1 MKIKPA
7 QNNFLWTVCLGT
19 CLPFAV
25 ANAVPQYSVSDLG
38 SLGGMYSIGL
48 GVNNSGLVSGFSHLV
63 GNISEHAIVGQA
75 LSLPQDLDSLG
86 GSYSQAYSINN
97 LGQVVG
103 SAALLG
109 DTVYHAFQWNG
120 GAAPPLVALKDL
132 KALVASGNSRAFS
145 INDKGQ
151 ATGFSSTSVGTEH
164 AVIWQNTG
172 VITDLGTLDGT
183 GNSYGNVINATGE
196 VAGFSSLTGNKATH
210 AVLWSNGTKKDLGT
224 LGGSHSAAYGLNT
237 LGEVAGSATT
247 ELDVAQHA
255 FLWQPNQLPQ
265 MKDLGTLGGT
275 FSEAHGISR
284 NSDVVGVSTTV
295 NNAVQKAFLWQSG
308 LGLQDLNTLIDP
320 ASGWT
325 LMEAQAISEDGSY
338 ITGVGMVNGERHA
351 FLLKSLITD
360 TTPPKISFLI
370 TPSAPGV
377 SGWYQTAPSLTWSV
391 TDLESAISSKI
402 GCINAP
408 LVGNTTAAGQVFSCA
423 ATSSG
428 GSALAVNT
436 PVLKVDAL
444 PPVFAGVPVAF
455 TKAATALTGAVVTY
469 TAPTASDTFSGVSPA
484 GVGCTPTS
492 GATFAIG
499 STPVNCSV
507 SDLAGNSSSAGFTV
521 TVADQ
526 TAPLVSYQL
535 SPVAPASGWY
545 KTTPSVTWS
554 VTDAESAISSKVGCS
569 LIPVNGQTLSCTATS
584 AGGTT
589 GPVITPVLNVD
600 ATLPTF
606 VGIPVAITTAATGL
620 TGAVVTYTAPTA
632 ADTLSGVSPAGVSCA
647 PASGATFAIGSTP
660 VNCSVSDL
668 AGNTSSTGFTVT
680 VADQTAPLVS
690 YQLSPVAPASGWYKT
705 TPSVTWSVT
714 DAESAISS
722 KVGCSLIPVNGQTLS
737 CTATSAGGTT
747 GPVITPVLN
756 VDATLPTFVGV
767 PVAITTAATGLTG
780 AVVTY
785 TAPTAA
791 DTFSGV
797 SPAGVGCAPAS
808 GATFPVGLNTVNC
821 SVSDLAGNSSS
832 TSFVVTVAADQTPPL
847 VSYQVTPAA
856 PGVSGWYKT
865 APGVA
870 WSVTDAQSVISSKLG
885 CIDAPL
891 VGNTT
896 AAGQTFSC
904 SATSTGGT
912 AALVTTAS
920 IKVDT
925 TLPTFVG
932 VPVAIT
938 TTATGL
944 TGAVVIYTAPTAAD
958 TFSGVSPAGVGC
970 APASGA
976 TFPVGL
982 NSVTCSVNDNAGNSN
997 NVSFIVTV
1005 ANQNL
1010 PIIRP
1015 PVLATVSVTR
1025 AECKKV
1031 SATTG
1036 DWLVQGTSSNSTSN
1050 NIQLYSTAT
1059 VPLNLASNTLNASV
1073 PVINGFWQ
1081 SFQKSGKACSLT
1093 PISLRSSATG
1103 KVMENIRVTV
1113 R

>member
-1 MKIKPA
+1 MKIKSV

-19 CLPFAV
+19 WLPFAV
-25 ANAVPQYSVSDLG
+25 ANAAPQYSVSDLG
-38 SLGGMYSIGL
+38 SLGGIYSIGL

-103 SAALLG
+103 SAMLLG
-109 DTVYHAFQWNG
+109 DTVYHAFQWDG
-120 GAAPPLVALKDL
+120 GATPPLVALKDL
-132 KALVASGNSRAFS
+132 KALIASGNSRAFS

-151 ATGFSSTSVGTEH
+151 ATGFSSTSIGTEH

-183 GNSYGNVINATGE
+183 GNSHGNVINATGE
-196 VAGFSSLTGNKATH
+196 VAGFSSLTGNKSTH

-224 LGGSHSAAYGLNT
+224 LGGSHSAAYGINT
-237 LGEVAGSATT
+237 LGEVAGSATIA
-247 ELDVAQHA
+247 LDAAQHA
-255 FLWQPNQLPQ
+255 FLWQPNQVPQ
-265 MKDLGTLGGT
+265 MKDLGTLGGA

-284 NSDVVGVSTTV
+284 NSDVVGVSTTA

-325 LMEAQAISEDGSY
+325 LMEAQGISEDGTY
-338 ITGVGMVNGERHA
+338 ITGVGMFNGDRHA

-377 SGWYQTAPSLTWSV
+377 SGWYQTVPSLTWSV
-391 TDLESAISSKI
+391 TDLESAISSKV
-402 GCINAP
+402 GCIDAP
-408 LVGNTTAAGQVFSCA
+408 LISNTITAGQVFSCV
-423 ATSSG
+423 ATSAG
-428 GSALAVNT
+428 GTALAVNT

-444 PPVFAGVPVAF
+444 PPVFAGVPVAI
-455 TKAATALTGAVVTY
+455 TTAATGLTGAVVAY
-469 TAPTASDTFSGVSPA
+469 TLPTAADSFSGVSPA
-484 GVGCTPTS
+484 GVSCSPASGTTFAIGSTPVNCSVSDLAGNTSSAGFTVTVADQTAPLVSYQISPVAPASGWYKTTPSVAWSVTDAESAISSKVGCGLIPVNAQTLSCTATSSGGTTGPIVTPVLNVDTTLPTFVGVPAAITKAATGLAGAVVTYTTPTAADTFSGVSPTGVSCAPAS

-507 SDLAGNSSSAGFTV
+507 SDLAGNTSSTSFTV

-545 KTTPSVTWS
+545 KTTPSVAWS
-554 VTDAESAISSKVGCS
+554 VTDAESVISSKVGCS

-589 GPVITPVLNVD
+589 GPIVTPVLNVD

-606 VGIPVAITTAATGL
+606 VGVPAAITKAATGL

-632 ADTLSGVSPAGVSCA
+632 ADTFSGVSSAGVSCA

-668 AGNTSSTGFTVT
+668 AGNTSSAGFTVI

-690 YQLSPVAPASGWYKT
+690 YQ
-705 TPSVTWSVT
+705 
-714 DAESAISS
+714 
-722 KVGCSLIPVNGQTLS
+722 
-737 CTATSAGGTT
+737 
-747 GPVITPVLN
+747 
-756 VDATLPTFVGV
+756 
-767 PVAITTAATGLTG
+767 
-780 AVVTY
+780 
-785 TAPTAA
+785 
-791 DTFSGV
+791 
-797 SPAGVGCAPAS
+797 
-808 GATFPVGLNTVNC
+808 
-821 SVSDLAGNSSS
+821 
-832 TSFVVTVAADQTPPL
+832 
-847 VSYQVTPAA
+847 VTPAA
-856 PGVSGWYKT
+856 PDASGWYRS
-865 APGVA
+865 APSVA
-870 WSVTDAQSVISSKLG
+870 WSVTDTQSVISSKLG

-896 AAGQTFSC
+896 SAGQLFSC
-904 SATSTGGT
+904 SATSAGGT
-912 AALVTTAS
+912 AALVTTPS

-925 TLPTFVG
+925 TLPTFIG
-932 VPVAIT
+932 VPAAIT
-938 TTATGL
+938 KTATGT
-944 TGAVVIYTAPTAAD
+944 TGAAVTYIAPIAAD
-958 TFSGVSPAGVGC
+958 TFSGVSPAGVAC

-976 TFPVGL
+976 TFPVGS
-982 NSVTCSVNDNAGNSN
+982 NTVNCSVNDNAGNSN

-1010 PIIRP
+1010 PVTNP
-1015 PVLATVSVTR
+1015 SVSVTR
-1025 AECKKV
+1025 AECKRM

-1036 DWLVQGTSSNSTSN
+1036 DWLVQGTSRNSINN

-1059 VPLNLASNTLNASV
+1059 VPLNLGINTFNAPV
-1073 PVINGFWQ
+1073 PVINGIWR
-1081 SFQKSGKACSLT
+1081 SFKKSGKACTLT

-1103 KVMENIRVTV
+1103 KVMENIRVIV
-1113 R
+1113 K

>member
-1 MKIKPA
+1 MRTKPA

-25 ANAVPQYSVSDLG
+25 ANAAPLYSVSDLG
-38 SLGGMYSIGL
+38 SLGGMYSMGL

-63 GNISEHAIVGQA
+63 GNGPEHAIVGQA
-75 LSLPQDLDSLG
+75 LSSPQDLASLG

-103 SAALLG
+103 SSTLLG
-109 DTVYHAFQWNG
+109 DTVYHAFQWDG
-120 GAAPPLVALKDL
+120 GAAPPLVKLKDL
-132 KALVASGNSRAFS
+132 KALVALGNSRAFS
-145 INDKGQ
+145 INDRGQ

-183 GNSYGNVINATGE
+183 GNSYGTVINATGD

-210 AVLWSNGTKKDLGT
+210 AVLWANGTKKDLGT
-224 LGGSHSAAYGLNT
+224 LGGNHSAAYGINI

-247 ELDVAQHA
+247 ALDAAQHA

-284 NSDVVGVSTTV
+284 NGDVVGVSTTV

-325 LMEAQAISEDGSY
+325 LMEAQAISDDGTY

-360 TTPPKISFLI
+360 ITPPKISFLI

-391 TDLESAISSKI
+391 TDLESAISSKV

-408 LVGNTTAAGQVFSCA
+408 LVNNTTAAGQLFSCA
-423 ATSSG
+423 ATSAG
-428 GSALAVNT
+428 GTALAVNT

-444 PPVFAGVPVAF
+444 PPVFAGVPVAI
-455 TKAATALTGAVVTY
+455 TK
-469 TAPTASDTFSGVSPA
+469 
-484 GVGCTPTS
+484 
-492 GATFAIG
+492 
-499 STPVNCSV
+499 
-507 SDLAGNSSSAGFTV
+507 
-521 TVADQ
+521 
-526 TAPLVSYQL
+526 
-535 SPVAPASGWY
+535 
-545 KTTPSVTWS
+545 
-554 VTDAESAISSKVGCS
+554 
-569 LIPVNGQTLSCTATS
+569 
-584 AGGTT
+584 
-589 GPVITPVLNVD
+589 
-600 ATLPTF
+600 
-606 VGIPVAITTAATGL
+606 AATGL

-632 ADTLSGVSPAGVSCA
+632 VDTFSGVSPAGVSCA

-668 AGNTSSTGFTVT
+668 AGNSSSTSFTVT

-690 YQLSPVAPASGWYKT
+690 YQLSPVALASGWYKT
-705 TPSVTWSVT
+705 TPSVAWSVT

-722 KVGCSLIPVNGQTLS
+722 KVGCSLVPVNGQTLS

-747 GPVITPVLN
+747 GPVITPVIN
-756 VDATLPTFVGV
+756 VDTTLPTFIGV
-767 PVAITTAATGLTG
+767 PTVITKAATGLSG

-785 TAPTAA
+785 TAPTAT
-791 DTFSGV
+791 DTFSGISPSGV
-797 SPAGVGCAPAS
+797 SCAPAS
-808 GATFPVGLNTVNC
+808 GATFAIGSTPVNC
-821 SVSDLAGNSSS
+821 SVSDLAGNSSRAG
-832 TSFVVTVAADQTPPL
+832 FVVTVTADQTPPL
-847 VSYQVTPAA
+847 VSYQVTPTA
-856 PGVSGWYKT
+856 PGASGWYKT

-870 WSVTDAQSVISSKLG
+870 WSVTDAESAISSKVG
-885 CIDAPL
+885 CTNTPL

-896 AAGQTFSC
+896 SAGQTFSC
-904 SATSTGGT
+904 LAASAGGT
-912 AALVTTAS
+912 AAVVTTPS

-925 TLPTFVG
+925 TLPTFIG
-932 VPVAIT
+932 VPAAIT
-938 TTATGL
+938 KIATGT
-944 TGAVVIYTAPTAAD
+944 TGAVVTYTAPSAVD
-958 TFSGVSPAGVGC
+958 TFSGVNPAGVGC
-970 APASGA
+970 APASGT
-976 TFPVGL
+976 TFPVGS
-982 NSVTCSVNDNAGNSN
+982 NTVRCSVSDLAGNSSSA
-997 NVSFIVTV
+997 SFTVTV
-1005 ANQNL
+1005 ANLNL
-1010 PIIRP
+1010 IVTQP
-1015 PVLATVSVTR
+1015 AVSVTR
-1025 AECKKV
+1025 AECTRV

-1036 DWLVQGTSSNSTSN
+1036 DWLIEGSSSISTN
-1050 NIQLYSTAT
+1050 NQIQLYSTAT
-1059 VPLNLASNTLNASV
+1059 VPLNLNSNTFNAPV
-1073 PVINGFWQ
+1073 PVINGIWQ
-1081 SFQKSGKACSLT
+1081 SFQQSGKACTST

-1103 KVMENIRVTV
+1103 NKLENISVTV

>member
-1 MKIKPA
+1 MKNKPT

-25 ANAVPQYSVSDLG
+25 ANAAPQYSVSDLG

-63 GNISEHAIVGQA
+63 GNVSEHAIVGQA

-103 SAALLG
+103 SATLLG
-109 DTVYHAFQWNG
+109 DTVYHAFLWNG
-120 GAAPPLVALKDL
+120 GAAPPLAALKDL

-145 INDKGQ
+145 INDRGQ

-164 AVIWQNTG
+164 AVIWQNNG

-183 GNSYGNVINATGE
+183 GNSYGNVINATGD

-247 ELDVAQHA
+247 ALDAAQHA
-255 FLWQPNQLPQ
+255 FLWQPNQVPQ

-325 LMEAQAISEDGSY
+325 LMEAQAISEDGTY

-370 TPSAPGV
+370 TPSAPGI

-391 TDLESAISSKI
+391 TDLESAISSKV
-402 GCINAP
+402 GCIDAP
-408 LVGNTTAAGQVFSCA
+408 LLSNTTAVGQVFSCA

-428 GSALAVNT
+428 GTALAVNT

-444 PPVFAGVPVAF
+444 PPVFAGVPVAI
-455 TKAATALTGAVVTY
+455 TKAATGLTGALVTY

-484 GVGCTPTS
+484 GVGCAPAS

-507 SDLAGNSSSAGFTV
+507 SDLAGNTSSAGFTV

-526 TAPLVSYQL
+526 TAPLVSYQI

-545 KTTPSVTWS
+545 KTTPGVTWS
-554 VTDAESAISSKVGCS
+554 VTDAESVISSKAGCS
-569 LIPVNGQTLSCTATS
+569 LVPVNGQTLSCTATS

-600 ATLPTF
+600 T
-606 VGIPVAITTAATGL
+606 
-620 TGAVVTYTAPTA
+620 
-632 ADTLSGVSPAGVSCA
+632 
-647 PASGATFAIGSTP
+647 
-660 VNCSVSDL
+660 
-668 AGNTSSTGFTVT
+668 
-680 VADQTAPLVS
+680 
-690 YQLSPVAPASGWYKT
+690 
-705 TPSVTWSVT
+705 
-714 DAESAISS
+714 
-722 KVGCSLIPVNGQTLS
+722 
-737 CTATSAGGTT
+737 
-747 GPVITPVLN
+747 
-756 VDATLPTFVGV
+756 TLPTFVGV

-821 SVSDLAGNSSS
+821 SV
-832 TSFVVTVAADQTPPL
+832 
-847 VSYQVTPAA
+847 
-856 PGVSGWYKT
+856 
-865 APGVA
+865 
-870 WSVTDAQSVISSKLG
+870 
-885 CIDAPL
+885 
-891 VGNTT
+891 
-896 AAGQTFSC
+896 
-904 SATSTGGT
+904 
-912 AALVTTAS
+912 
-920 IKVDT
+920 
-925 TLPTFVG
+925 
-932 VPVAIT
+932 
-938 TTATGL
+938 
-944 TGAVVIYTAPTAAD
+944 
-958 TFSGVSPAGVGC
+958 
-970 APASGA
+970 
-976 TFPVGL
+976 
-982 NSVTCSVNDNAGNSN
+982 NDNAGNSN

-1005 ANQNL
+1005 VSQKL
-1010 PIIRP
+1010 PVIRP
-1015 PVLATVSVTR
+1015 PVSATVSVTK
-1025 AECKKV
+1025 AECKSV

-1036 DWLVQGTSSNSTSN
+1036 DWLVQGTSSNSTNN

-1059 VPLNLASNTLNASV
+1059 VPLNLGSNTLSVPV
-1073 PVINGFWQ
+1073 PVINGVWQ
-1081 SFQKSGKACSLT
+1081 SFQKSGKACTST

-1103 KVMENIRVTV
+1103 KVLENISVIV

>member
-7 QNNFLWTVCLGT
+7 QNNFLWTVFLGT

-38 SLGGMYSIGL
+38 SLGGMYSLGM
-48 GVNNSGLVSGFSHLV
+48 GVNNSGLVSGFSHLA
-63 GNISEHAIVGQA
+63 GNVSEHAIVGQA

-103 SAALLG
+103 SATLLG
-109 DTVYHAFQWNG
+109 DASYHAFQWNG
-120 GAAPPLVALKDL
+120 GATPPLVALKDL

-151 ATGFSSTSVGTEH
+151 ATGFSSTSIGTEH

-183 GNSYGNVINATGE
+183 GNSHGNVINATGE
-196 VAGFSSLTGNKATH
+196 VAGFSSLTGNKSTH

-247 ELDVAQHA
+247 ALDAAQHA

-265 MKDLGTLGGT
+265 MKDLGTFGGT

-284 NSDVVGVSTTV
+284 NSDVVGVSTTA

-308 LGLQDLNTLIDP
+308 LGLQDLNTLIDS

-325 LMEAQAISEDGSY
+325 LMEAQAISEDGTY

-370 TPSAPGV
+370 TPSAPGI

-391 TDLESAISSKI
+391 TDLESAISSKV
-402 GCINAP
+402 GCIDTP
-408 LVGNTTAAGQVFSCA
+408 LIGNTIAAGQVFSCV
-423 ATSSG
+423 ATSTG
-428 GSALAVNT
+428 GTALAVNT
-436 PVLKVDAL
+436 PVLKVDAV
-444 PPVFAGVPVAF
+444 PPVLAGVPVAF
-455 TKAATALTGAVVTY
+455 TKAATALTGSVVTY
-469 TAPTASDTFSGVSPA
+469 TAPTASDTF
-484 GVGCTPTS
+484 
-492 GATFAIG
+492 
-499 STPVNCSV
+499 
-507 SDLAGNSSSAGFTV
+507 
-521 TVADQ
+521 
-526 TAPLVSYQL
+526 
-535 SPVAPASGWY
+535 
-545 KTTPSVTWS
+545 
-554 VTDAESAISSKVGCS
+554 
-569 LIPVNGQTLSCTATS
+569 
-584 AGGTT
+584 
-589 GPVITPVLNVD
+589 
-600 ATLPTF
+600 
-606 VGIPVAITTAATGL
+606 
-620 TGAVVTYTAPTA
+620 
-632 ADTLSGVSPAGVSCA
+632 SGVSPAGVSCA

-668 AGNTSSTGFTVT
+668 AGNTSSAGFTVT

-690 YQLSPVAPASGWYKT
+690 YQISPVAPASGWYKT
-705 TPSVTWSVT
+705 TPSVAWSVT

-737 CTATSAGGTT
+737 CTANSAGGTT
-747 GPVITPVLN
+747 GPIVTPVLN
-756 VDATLPTFVGV
+756 VDTTLPTFVGV
-767 PVAITTAATGLTG
+767 PAAITKAATGLNG

-785 TAPTAA
+785 IAPGAA

-797 SPAGVGCAPAS
+797 NPAGVACAPAS
-808 GATFPVGLNTVNC
+808 GATFAIGSTPVNC
-821 SVSDLAGNSSS
+821 SVSDVAGNSSRAG
-832 TSFVVTVAADQTPPL
+832 FVVTVTADQTPPL

-856 PGVSGWYKT
+856 PSASGWYRT

-870 WSVTDAQSVISSKLG
+870 WSVTDTQSVISSKLG

-891 VGNTT
+891 VANTT
-896 AAGQTFSC
+896 STGQLFSC
-904 SATSTGGT
+904 SATSAGGT
-912 AALVTTAS
+912 AALVTIPS

-925 TLPTFVG
+925 TLPTFIG
-932 VPVAIT
+932 VPAAIT
-938 TTATGL
+938 KTATGT
-944 TGAVVIYTAPTAAD
+944 TGAVVTYIAPIAAD
-958 TFSGVSPAGVGC
+958 TFSGVSPAGVAC

-976 TFPVGL
+976 TFPVGI
-982 NSVTCSVNDNAGNSN
+982 NTVNCSVNDNAGNSN
-997 NVSFIVTV
+997 IVSFIVTV
-1005 ANQNL
+1005 ANQKL
-1010 PIIRP
+1010 P
-1015 PVLATVSVTR
+1015 VTNTSVSVTR
-1025 AECKKV
+1025 AECKRIT
-1031 SATTG
+1031 ATTG
-1036 DWLVQGTSSNSTSN
+1036 DWFLEGRSSISINN

-1059 VPLNLASNTLNASV
+1059 VPLNLASNTFNAPV
-1073 PVINGFWQ
+1073 PVINGLWR
-1081 SFQKSGKACSLT
+1081 SFKKSGKACTST

-1103 KVMENIRVTV
+1103 KVLENISVTV

>member
-1 MKIKPA
+1 MKTKPA

-63 GNISEHAIVGQA
+63 GNVSEHAIVGQA
-75 LSLPQDLDSLG
+75 LTLPQDLDSLG

-103 SAALLG
+103 SATLLG

-120 GAAPPLVALKDL
+120 GAAPPLAALKDL

-183 GNSYGNVINATGE
+183 GNSYGNVINSTGE
-196 VAGFSSLTGNKATH
+196 VAGFSSLTGNKASH

-247 ELDVAQHA
+247 ALDAAQHA

-295 NNAVQKAFLWQSG
+295 NNVVQKAFLWQSG

-325 LMEAQAISEDGSY
+325 LMEAQAISEDGTY

-351 FLLKSLITD
+351 FLLKSLVTD

-391 TDLESAISSKI
+391 TDLESVISSKI
-402 GCINAP
+402 GCIDAP
-408 LVGNTTAAGQVFSCA
+408 LISNTIAAGQVFSCV
-423 ATSSG
+423 ATSAG
-428 GSALAVNT
+428 GKALAVNT

-444 PPVFAGVPVAF
+444 PPVFAGVPAAI
-455 TKAATALTGAVVTY
+455 TKAATGLTGAVVTY
-469 TAPTASDTFSGVSPA
+469 TAPTAVDTFSGVSPA
-484 GVGCTPTS
+484 GESCAPAS

-507 SDLAGNSSSAGFTV
+507 SDLAGNISRASFTV

-526 TAPLVSYQL
+526 TAPLVSYQI
-535 SPVAPASGWY
+535 SPAVPASGWY
-545 KTTPSVTWS
+545 KTAPSVAWS
-554 VTDAESAISSKVGCS
+554 VTDAESTISSKVGCS
-569 LIPVNGQTLSCTATS
+569 LVPVNGQTLSCTATS
-584 AGGTT
+584 AGGTK
-589 GPVITPVLNVD
+589 GPVITPVINVD
-600 ATLPTF
+600 TTLPTF
-606 VGIPVAITTAATGL
+606 IGVPTVITKAATGL
-620 TGAVVTYTAPTA
+620 SGAVVTYTAPTA
-632 ADTLSGVSPAGVSCA
+632 TDTFSGVSPSGVSCA

-668 AGNTSSTGFTVT
+668 AGNSSR
-680 VADQTAPLVS
+680 
-690 YQLSPVAPASGWYKT
+690 
-705 TPSVTWSVT
+705 
-714 DAESAISS
+714 
-722 KVGCSLIPVNGQTLS
+722 
-737 CTATSAGGTT
+737 AG
-747 GPVITPVLN
+747 
-756 VDATLPTFVGV
+756 
-767 PVAITTAATGLTG
+767 
-780 AVVTY
+780 
-785 TAPTAA
+785 
-791 DTFSGV
+791 
-797 SPAGVGCAPAS
+797 
-808 GATFPVGLNTVNC
+808 
-821 SVSDLAGNSSS
+821 
-832 TSFVVTVAADQTPPL
+832 FVVTVTADQTPPL
-847 VSYQVTPAA
+847 VSYQVTPTA
-856 PGVSGWYKT
+856 PGASGWYKT

-870 WSVTDAQSVISSKLG
+870 WSVTDAESAISSKVG
-885 CIDAPL
+885 CTNTPL

-896 AAGQTFSC
+896 SAGQTFSC
-904 SATSTGGT
+904 LAASAGGT
-912 AALVTTAS
+912 AAVVTTPS

-925 TLPTFVG
+925 TLPTFIG
-932 VPVAIT
+932 VPAAIT
-938 TTATGL
+938 KIATG
-944 TGAVVIYTAPTAAD
+944 TIGAVVTYTAPSAVD
-958 TFSGVSPAGVGC
+958 TFSGVNPAGVGC
-970 APASGA
+970 APASGT
-976 TFPVGL
+976 TFPVGS
-982 NSVTCSVNDNAGNSN
+982 NTVRCSVSDLAGNSSSA
-997 NVSFIVTV
+997 SFTVTV
-1005 ANQNL
+1005 ANLNL
-1010 PIIRP
+1010 IVTQP
-1015 PVLATVSVTR
+1015 AVSVTR
-1025 AECKKV
+1025 AECTRV

-1036 DWLVQGTSSNSTSN
+1036 DWLIEGSSSISTN
-1050 NIQLYSTAT
+1050 NQIQLYSTAT
-1059 VPLNLASNTLNASV
+1059 VPLNLNSNTFNAPV
-1073 PVINGFWQ
+1073 PVINGIWQ
-1081 SFQKSGKACSLT
+1081 SFQQSGKACTST

-1103 KVMENIRVTV
+1103 NKLENISVTV